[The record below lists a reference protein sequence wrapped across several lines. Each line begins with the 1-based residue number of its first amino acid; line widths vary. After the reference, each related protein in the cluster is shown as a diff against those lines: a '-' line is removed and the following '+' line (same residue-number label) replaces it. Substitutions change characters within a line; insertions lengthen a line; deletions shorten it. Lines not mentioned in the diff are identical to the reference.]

1 MTCLTVFA
9 CGRAATRPDRLPAS
23 VRWVALPCT
32 GRVSTN
38 LILASLAR
46 GADGVLV
53 LGRHEP
59 TCRLR
64 GAEERP
70 RQHVAQVAAA
80 LRLLGDA
87 GDRVRFVSPPAGPD
101 GTRRAVDEALAA
113 IPASPFAAGEVPA
126 ALLEREDLDAALG
139 LLARLSDRGRLAP
152 SPAEYLSAA
161 GLEAPL
167 VGRPVLAAGPL
178 PWVGLLAGERLLRP
192 VRPGEILHQAT
203 DVVATLLGAPAG
215 VWIGPPGSLE
225 GVDLAPLRSA
235 SSVITLDAAEA
246 TRLAKAGV
254 DATPLDALVAKEAA
268 RLPCPAPVQV
278 ATLSPTPVPGALGHR
293 TLDLGP
299 DPLAERL
306 GATRAERSAAEAL
319 LAKADQA
326 GARALVVPDADA
338 LLRWALVTRQGT
350 WRSSQVRPALPLQL
364 TWLALQGV
372 PVSPLALALPAA
384 EVGSLREVAP

>member
-1 MTCLTVFA
+1 MIRLTVFA
-9 CGRAATRPDRLPAS
+9 CGRAATRPDRLPAG
-23 VRWVALPCT
+23 VTWVALPCT

-101 GTRRAVDEALAA
+101 GTRGAVDEALAA
-113 IPASPFAAGEVPA
+113 IPASPFAGSDVPA
-126 ALLEREDLDAALG
+126 ALLEREGLDAALG
-139 LLARLSDRGRLAP
+139 LLTVLADRARLTPAPEAYLA
-152 SPAEYLSAA
+152 AA
-161 GLEAPL
+161 GLVPPAA
-167 VGRPVLAAGPL
+167 GRPVVVAGRL

-192 VRPGEILHQAT
+192 VRPAEVLRMAA
-203 DVVATLLGAPAG
+203 DVASTLLGAPAG
-215 VWIGPPGSLE
+215 VWIGPPGSIE
-225 GVDLAPLRSA
+225 GVDLGPLRSA
-235 SSVITLDAAEA
+235 SQVLTLDADEA
-246 TRLAKAGV
+246 RRLQAAGV
-254 DATPLDALVAKEAA
+254 PATALDEVIAREAS
-268 RLPCPAPVQV
+268 RLPCPAPVRV
-278 ATLSPTPVPGALGHR
+278 ARLAATPVPGALGL
-293 TLDLGP
+293 TTVEAGP
-299 DPLAERL
+299 DPLAAHL
-306 GATRAERSAAEAL
+306 GATRAERIAAEAL
-319 LAKADQA
+319 LVKADQA
-326 GARALVVPDADA
+326 GARALVVPDVDA

-350 WRSSQVRPALPLQL
+350 WRSSQARPALAVQL

-384 EVGSLREVAP
+384 EVDSLREVAP